1 MEHMALCT
9 KKISG
14 ISSVIITMRTWRA
27 LCSCARDSCFLSYF
41 SNLSFKSLFLFYLFD
56 SDWDFLLSLNI
67 RLGITIIDPTLDR
80 RIHCFHTQISLLLF
94 IVYVWFNLT
103 ILRCLYINYNY
114 NITISTERIIWY
126 LYMMTRPG
134 SYLLIFF
141 LLIKLLHEY
150 GFV

>member
-14 ISSVIITMRTWRA
+14 ISSVIITMRTRRA

-67 RLGITIIDPTLDR
+67 RLGIKIIDPTLDR

-94 IVYVWFNLT
+94 IVYVWFNHWADHSKVFIYKLQ
-103 ILRCLYINYNY
+103 LQYYNFNWKNY
-114 NITISTERIIWY
+114 
-126 LYMMTRPG
+126 
-134 SYLLIFF
+134 LIFV
-141 LLIKLLHEY
+141 Y
-150 GFV
+150 DD